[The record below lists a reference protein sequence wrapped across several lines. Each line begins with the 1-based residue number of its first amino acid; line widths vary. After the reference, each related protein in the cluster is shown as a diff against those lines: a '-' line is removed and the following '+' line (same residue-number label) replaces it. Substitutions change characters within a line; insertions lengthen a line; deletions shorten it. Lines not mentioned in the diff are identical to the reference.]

1 MKTFQKGGVVS
12 LFLFFFICTFLPV
25 KSQSPNWDTQQKDVW
40 KDVVA
45 YNHLFAKGDAT
56 GFFNYFDS
64 SYIGW
69 SYRNERPASYDEMQ
83 KGVNDFFNSG
93 NKMQISKMTPLAIR
107 VLGNHAFVDY
117 DIDAT
122 VTNKDGKTMAD
133 NEQWTDILE
142 KKNGKWVLIGDHG
155 GDPKDLKISDS
166 ASTDPGTQTWNDEQ
180 NEILNT
186 EKAFDEAFSNGEVE
200 KLGSFYAPDYVNF
213 TNTSNK
219 VSSKDQ
225 KLENFSTMIK
235 AGDKFNLGQMIPY
248 AVSVNND
255 FAFVDYLITGSITD
269 STGVTKTRNVRWTD
283 IFQKKDGNWILVG
296 DHGTFMP
303 ANKQS

>member
-1 MKTFQKGGVVS
+1 MKTFQKSAVT

-25 KSQSPNWDTQQKDVW
+25 KSQSPNWNTQQKDVW

-45 YNHLFAKGDAT
+45 YNNLFAKGDAN
-56 GFFNYFDS
+56 GFFNYFEP

-69 SYRNERPASYDEMQ
+69 SYRSEKPGSYEEMQ

-93 NKMQISKMTPLAIR
+93 NKIQISKMTPLAIR

-117 DIDAT
+117 EIDGS
-122 VTNKDGKTMAD
+122 VTTKDGKTMAD

-142 KKNGKWVLIGDHG
+142 KNNGKWMLIGDQG

-166 ASTDPGTQTWNDEQ
+166 ASTDLSPQSWNDEQ

-186 EKAFDEAFSNGEVE
+186 EKSFDEAFSNGDVD
-200 KLGSFYAPDYVNF
+200 KVGSFYAPDYVDF
-213 TNTSNK
+213 TNMSNK
-219 VSSKDQ
+219 ISSKEQ
-225 KLENFSTMIK
+225 KLKNFSNQIK
-235 AGDKFNLGQMIPY
+235 SGDKFNLTQMVPY
-248 AVSVNND
+248 AVIVNND
-255 FAFVDYLITGSITD
+255 FAFVDYLVTGSKTD
-269 STGVTKTRNVRWTD
+269 STGVLKTRNVRWTD

-296 DHGTFMP
+296 DHGAFLP